1 MSDHQWN
8 DDQAQAEAD
17 VRDEAGT
24 PVDQDRTGADGH
36 DAAATTSGPQPQYG
50 VGPFSIR
57 EVALAGVWLVAFVA
71 SFFPLY
77 SRSIDGG
84 SVWESGIDWV
94 LRIGVPTVAV
104 FLIVLRR
111 FSPQG
116 IRRVGS
122 LGIDQFASVA
132 FSVAS
137 VLWLASIW
145 NSFIALAESGV
156 WIGSWVIWV
165 EFVFLTAGV
174 VLTVMAPVIPVLKD
188 DFRDRPEIP
197 AHRNARPIRAITPRP
212 APAPREKAAPP
223 VASVADEHE
232 DVASPD
238 DHTSVFDAVHDGRD
252 AAHDAPYRDGAP
264 YQEDAPYQQDAPYQ
278 DAAQPGADGTGT
290 PQSGYQ
296 VSGYPEAGAQ
306 ERGYDDAGAQV
317 PGYQRSSSVTD
328 DQETGAYP
336 PLADDTMPARGG
348 AVADASVDDTW
359 TPQQRRGT
367 YEPAEA
373 EPQAPSYQAF
383 WALSPVEREV
393 LDERGLPI
401 FRVGPTAW
409 ALVIEDRGS
418 VFVIRHEDGRVGY
431 LHDVSG
437 VTRG

>member
-8 DDQAQAEAD
+8 DDPAQAEVD
-17 VRDEAGT
+17 VRDESGT
-24 PVDQDRTGADGH
+24 PVDQDRTAAGEH
-36 DAAATTSGPQPQYG
+36 DAAATASGPQPQYG

-145 NSFIALAESGV
+145 NGFIALAESGV

-174 VLTVMAPVIPVLKD
+174 VLTVMAPVIPVLKE

-212 APAPREKAAPP
+212 TPAPREKAAPP
-223 VASVADEHE
+223 VASTADGHENVA
-232 DVASPD
+232 APD
-238 DHTSVFDAVHDGRD
+238 DHTSVFDAVHDDRD
-252 AAHDAPYRDGAP
+252 AGHDGP
-264 YQEDAPYQQDAPYQ
+264 YQAASPYQGGAAHHQDAPFQ
-278 DAAQPGADGTGT
+278 DGAQPGSGYAGY
-290 PQSGYQ
+290 PQSDRQDSVY
-296 VSGYPEAGAQ
+296 AQ
-306 ERGYDDAGAQV
+306 EQADHDTGAQV
-317 PGYQRSSSVTD
+317 PGYQRSSSFAD

-336 PLADDTMPARGG
+336 PLADDTMPARGV
-348 AVADASVDDTW
+348 AVSDASVDDTW